1 MFCCFQCRGLTRI
14 LKGNYLMS
22 YANLNCV
29 IIKMYFSC
37 LFLIWK
43 YTADFCVLTFFPE
56 TLWNSP
62 FNFNG
67 LWVFHV
73 LNHMVHKLW
82 WFYVFLSNFYDIV
95 LWFYFFFLSYFMAWD
110 LQYNVLSLLSGEK
123 LLIFP
128 IKYNV
133 CCKFFQKHFQ
143 F

>member
-95 LWFYFFFLSYFMAWD
+95 LWFYFFFF
-110 LQYNVLSLLSGEK
+110 VLFHGLGPPVQC
-123 LLIFP
+123 LITALRRKAFN
-128 IKYNV
+128 IS
-133 CCKFFQKHFQ
+133 H
-143 F
+143 